1 MSSDAATLVAVR
13 DDRDREI
20 RKGDGVAVDDFEIWY
35 ATARPR
41 LLLAVRG
48 LGVTPEEAQEV
59 ADEALAL
66 AFERWT
72 EVSAMA
78 NPTGWAYGAAK
89 NRLRNQIRRSLL
101 AEKFAQLR
109 RREVEPIDDAF
120 VEFRSILAGLT
131 DRQRHLVIMR
141 HVLQMT
147 EPEIAAELGITRGTV
162 SSRLRTAH
170 EQIRRT
176 MLVVVAGA
184 AIWSAT

>member
-1 MSSDAATLVAVR
+1 MP
-13 DDRDREI
+13 
-20 RKGDGVAVDDFEIWY
+20 VDDFELWY

-48 LGVTPEEAQEV
+48 LGVTPQEAQEV

-66 AFERWT
+66 AFERWA

-78 NPTGWAYGAAK
+78 NPTGWAYGTAR
-89 NRLRNQIRRSLL
+89 NRLRSQLRRSLV
-101 AEKFAQLR
+101 AEKFARLR
-109 RREVEPIDDAF
+109 RSETEPFDDAF

-131 DRQRHLVIMR
+131 SAQRHLVVMR
-141 HVLQMT
+141 YVLQMT
-147 EPEIAAELGITRGTV
+147 EPEIAAELGISRGTV

-176 MLVVVAGA
+176 MLTLVVSGFVL
-184 AIWSAT
+184 WSAS